1 MHQFGWLLERG
12 GNFFNLLPK
21 EGVPPKKGGGGSL
34 RKGEVPTLEETMMS
48 CLISHKT
55 GM

>member
-21 EGVPPKKGGGGSL
+21 EGVPPQKKGGGFPQKRGGSNP
-34 RKGEVPTLEETMMS
+34 GGNYDVM
-48 CLISHKT
+48 SHKS
-55 GM
+55 